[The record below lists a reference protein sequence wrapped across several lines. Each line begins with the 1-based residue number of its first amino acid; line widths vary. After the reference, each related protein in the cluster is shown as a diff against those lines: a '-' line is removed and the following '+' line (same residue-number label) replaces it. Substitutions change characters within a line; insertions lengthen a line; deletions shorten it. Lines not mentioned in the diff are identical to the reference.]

1 MTKEVEQ
8 ILNELK
14 SRLKHFKYEENKYQ
28 KWLIKNNFDS
38 PEDNHNLLDAIVR
51 IKELEYLIGTIEFE
65 YKDVTTKDD
74 TVCGYIE
81 QKGKKYLI
89 PNCIAVMNTMD
100 IRNCTCDKSNEY
112 ELTEEIENEHRQDS

>member
-8 ILNELK
+8 ILDELK
-14 SRLKHFKYEENKYQ
+14 SRLKHYKYEERKYQ
-28 KWLIKNNFDS
+28 KQLIKKKFDS
-38 PEDNHNLLDAIVR
+38 PEDNHNLLDAIAR
-51 IKELEYLIGTIEFE
+51 IKELEYLIGIIGFE

-89 PNCIAVMNTMD
+89 PNCFAVANSLNITD
-100 IRNCTCDKSNEY
+100 CTCDKSNEY
-112 ELTEEIENEHRQDS
+112 ELIKEIENEHR